1 MERAGRVFALSFS
14 SLGFHGIEISLK
26 LKGDVPLP
34 IIALLLSA
42 ALVAADQVIKMLV
55 MQNLKPVGKIT
66 AIHGFLDFFYLEN
79 RGAAFGILQNQR
91 WFFIVI
97 IILISAA
104 IIIALFTYHNHE
116 FFSYAASV
124 LIIGGGIG
132 NLIDR
137 IFRGYV
143 IDYISVSFFPPIF
156 NFADCCVTVGTVF
169 LIIHILFFAEKDQ
182 NVEKVLRTK

>member
-1 MERAGRVFALSFS
+1 M
-14 SLGFHGIEISLK
+14 
-26 LKGDVPLP
+26 P

-42 ALVAADQVIKMLV
+42 IAVAADQGIKLLV
-55 MQNLKPVGKIT
+55 MQNLKPVGKVT

-91 WFFIVI
+91 WFFVVLTI
-97 IILISAA
+97 IISAA
-104 IIIALFTYHNHE
+104 IIVALFKYNHHE
-116 FFSYAASV
+116 FFSYAASI

-137 IFRGYV
+137 VFRGFV
-143 IDYISVSFFPPIF
+143 IDYISISFFSPIF
-156 NFADCCVTVGTVF
+156 NFADSCVTVGTVF

-182 NVEKVLRTK
+182 NVERVLRTK

>member
-1 MERAGRVFALSFS
+1 
-14 SLGFHGIEISLK
+14 
-26 LKGDVPLP
+26 LP

-42 ALVAADQVIKMLV
+42 IAVAADQGIKLLV
-55 MQNLKPVGKIT
+55 MQNLKPVGKVT

-91 WFFIVI
+91 WFFVVLTI
-97 IILISAA
+97 IISAA
-104 IIIALFTYHNHE
+104 IIVALFKYNHHE
-116 FFSYAASV
+116 FFSYAASI

-137 IFRGYV
+137 VFRGFV
-143 IDYISVSFFPPIF
+143 IDYISISFFSPIF
-156 NFADCCVTVGTVF
+156 NFADSCVTVGTVF

-182 NVEKVLRTK
+182 NVERVLRTK

>member
-1 MERAGRVFALSFS
+1 
-14 SLGFHGIEISLK
+14 
-26 LKGDVPLP
+26 LP

-42 ALVAADQVIKMLV
+42 VLVAADQGIKFLV

-91 WFFIVI
+91 WFFII
-97 IILISAA
+97 IIIAISAA
-104 IIIALFTYHNHE
+104 IIIALFQYQNHE
-116 FFSYAASV
+116 FFSYAASI
-124 LIIGGGIG
+124 LIVGGGIG

-143 IDYISVSFFPPIF
+143 VDYISVSFFPPIF
-156 NFADCCVTVGTVF
+156 NFADCCVTVGTV
-169 LIIHILFFAEKDQ
+169 LLVIHILFFVEKD
-182 NVEKVLRTK
+182 NGSEKVMRSK